1 MPLCEKCRYSR
12 LFLLAVLLLLSCANP
27 KADYE
32 EVQKIQTAAEQ
43 VVSTSADYDVRINEC
58 DNVIRALEG
67 FLNKHKEGE
76 WAATARADL
85 GSWQS
90 RKAVLQNEINSLSAE
105 LSARLR
111 LKAAEE
117 STRKHPFS
125 SLELI
130 YREDQTRIKQGSN
143 LLVKETYSV
152 RLLTGLFGLRVL
164 KLTTT
169 VSGGIA
175 MDSKKVFVDD
185 GVQIQ
190 Q

>member
-1 MPLCEKCRYSR
+1 MLLHHKPRYFPL
-12 LFLLAVLLLLSCANP
+12 FPLAVLLLLSCANP

-32 EVQKIQTAAEQ
+32 EVRKIQAAAEQ
-43 VVSTSADYDVRINEC
+43 VIGISADYDVRISEC

-67 FLNKHKEGE
+67 LLNKHKEGE
-76 WAATARADL
+76 WAAAARADL

-90 RKAVLQNEINSLSAE
+90 RKAALQNEINSLIAE
-105 LSARLR
+105 LSGRLR

-117 STRKHPFS
+117 SRRKHPFS

-130 YREDQTRIKQGSN
+130 YLENQTRIKQGNN

-152 RLLTGLFGLRVL
+152 RLLTGLFGIRVM

-169 VSGGIA
+169 VSGGVA
-175 MDSKKVFVDD
+175 MDSKKVFVDE
-185 GVQIQ
+185 GAQIRE
-190 Q
+190 